1 MNRPEAAVEA
11 ILFDVDGVLTDGTFE
26 PEDAKL
32 GLPELKRF
40 HARDG
45 LGLLLARR
53 VGLRIGFVTGRSS
66 AVVRHRAE
74 ELGAAFL
81 REGCFTKGVAFEEA
95 CATLG
100 LDAAQIAFVGDD
112 VQDLPAMRRAGFSA
126 APADAHP
133 RVLAAA
139 DFVSAFPGGRGAVR
153 EVVERILEAR
163 GDLETA
169 ENSFGD

>member
-1 MNRPEAAVEA
+1 MNHPEAAIEA

-26 PEDAKL
+26 PEDPGL
-32 GLPELKRF
+32 DLPERKRF

-53 VGLRIGFVTGRSS
+53 AGLRLGFVTGRRS
-66 AVVRHRAE
+66 AIVRRRARE
-74 ELGAAFL
+74 INAAFL

-95 CATLG
+95 CETLG
-100 LDAAQIAFVGDD
+100 LSPAQIAFVGDD

-133 RVLAAA
+133 RALAAA

-153 EVVERILEAR
+153 EIVERILEAR
-163 GDLETA
+163 GALEAA